1 MRGFAFVGIGGGAPV
16 NFVTLDGQ
24 EARAKMVTSYVTI
37 HVRAGL
43 VLACA
48 LLLVTASLTADAQQV
63 GKIARVATL
72 WTTSREIAQPYLDT
86 IEDGLR
92 ELGWVSGRNLSL
104 ENRFTDGKPE
114 SLAGL
119 AAELVAWKPDVVV
132 APLNPAVLA
141 LKRLTSTIPIVF
153 IVAFDPVE
161 TGLAASLAHPGSN
174 ATGMTAAGPETAA
187 KRLQMLR
194 ELAPDARRVGVI
206 GNAAFPGY
214 REVRKALD
222 DAALG
227 LGFTIVEGGI
237 HSPDGL
243 PRMLQTMARE
253 RIHALLV
260 LGDNL
265 THLHLREI
273 VAAAAYN
280 RWPSIYSQREF
291 CDSGGLACYGVHLR
305 ANYKRS
311 AVFIDQILRG
321 ASPATIPI
329 EAPTTY
335 SLLLNLRTAKLLGI
349 NVPQSLRMRADQLI
363 E

>member
-1 MRGFAFVGIGGGAPV
+1 MRHMTYRF
-16 NFVTLDGQ
+16 
-24 EARAKMVTSYVTI
+24 
-37 HVRAGL
+37 RAGL
-43 VLACA
+43 ALTCA
-48 LLLVTASLTADAQQV
+48 LVLFIASLSAEAQEA

-72 WTTSREIAQPYLDT
+72 WTTSREIAQPYLDA
-86 IEDGLR
+86 IDDGLR

-119 AAELVAWKPDVVV
+119 AAEIVAWKPDVVV
-132 APLNPAVLA
+132 APLNPAALA

-153 IVAFDPVE
+153 IVAFAPVE

-174 ATGMTAAGPETAA
+174 ATGMTVAGPETAA

-206 GNAAFPGY
+206 GNAAFPGH

-227 LGFTIVEGGI
+227 LGFTIVDGGI
-237 HSPDGL
+237 HNPDGF
-243 PRMLQTMARE
+243 PRMLETMARE
-253 RIHALLV
+253 QIHALLV

-291 CDSGGLACYGVHLR
+291 CDSGGLVCFGVSLR

-311 AVFIDQILRG
+311 AVFIDKILRG

-335 SLLLNLRTAKLLGI
+335 SLVLNLGTAKLLGI
-349 NVPQSLRMRADQLI
+349 SVPQSLRLRADQLI